1 MADSYRNAQSV
12 KLADYIPADKFRTI
26 LSKQRHMEG
35 GVSEIPV
42 EIHMKKLFADTLS
55 FYVEWD
61 GIVYGFVRG
70 KKEIS
75 EKLSVLLFGENS
87 DIAAKEKYDI
97 IEEIS
102 AEVISKLQ
110 SRDLTKATCDNLE
123 NHAYSVNDKI
133 SDSYVR
139 NLHILS
145 AV

>member
-12 KLADYIPADKFRTI
+12 RLADYIPAEKFRTI

-75 EKLSVLLFGENS
+75 EKLSGFDVKRITVSDWDDKFQLLFEGE
-87 DIAAKEKYDI
+87 KETDEMPFFVTG
-97 IEEIS
+97 EEVR
-102 AEVISKLQ
+102 ELLEKCRRVPEQMISKK
-110 SRDLTKATCDNLE
+110 R
-123 NHAYSVNDKI
+123 
-133 SDSYVR
+133 
-139 NLHILS
+139 
-145 AV
+145 